1 VTWNCVSPCVVA
13 RTFFF
18 SDLSW
23 TASLAIVRREYY
35 CCVSALPAPAKELS
49 VSPLAKLLYVVLAAH
64 AVMRESW
71 FVWVG
76 FPVLCAP
83 AESAYSASGK
93 STFFRVAAPLPVCGE
108 QDDSYLLLLTV

>member
-1 VTWNCVSPCVVA
+1 MTWNCVSPCVVA

-49 VSPLAKLLYVVLAAH
+49 VSPRAKLLYVVLAAQ

-71 FVWVG
+71 FARVG

-83 AESAYSASGK
+83 AEPAYGASGK
-93 STFFRVAAPLPVCGE
+93 STFFRVAAHLPFAGNKTTAIC
-108 QDDSYLLLLTV
+108 YF